1 MRVRIPPGVP
11 IYVNFLAISSVI
23 CIVHHKTENSMSSL
37 LLQVKELLSRNL
49 DAVEIASRLHMNI
62 NTVQDA
68 IEALSKMS

>member
-1 MRVRIPPGVP
+1 
-11 IYVNFLAISSVI
+11 
-23 CIVHHKTENSMSSL
+23 MSSL